1 MRLFEIIDTGR
12 TLEKTASFKNTPVGI
27 TLDLADYVSA
37 NHCQS
42 NTDSKVYRLLND
54 ESYENKDLKP
64 LFHNAGRTM
73 KKKKKKRKTKRR

>member
-1 MRLFEIIDTGR
+1 MSAQIIVNQIR
-12 TLEKTASFKNTPVGI
+12 
-27 TLDLADYVSA
+27 
-37 NHCQS
+37 
-42 NTDSKVYRLLND
+42 SKVYRLLND